1 MLKRP
6 HGVEK
11 HDLVNETREQNREH
25 KLYLGNLDHRVTE
38 YHIIKMFSPFGK
50 IRCEEYMWHTHG
62 PKRGEPRGFAF
73 VEYHRRED
81 AERAKE
87 SMNGRMAFGRPL
99 VVRFVDE
106 KVVTH
111 NADAPLRKSDSRSSS
126 SMVSPVT
133 SAVSVSRSAKIAAI
147 QNKLKVIDGHNHS
160 QGNDSGSRKK
170 SRTSASEIPR
180 GSQS

>member
-6 HGVEK
+6 FGAEK
-11 HDLVNETREQNREH
+11 HDMVNETREHNREH

-38 YHIIKMFSPFGK
+38 YHIIKMFSPFGE

-111 NADAPLRKSDSRSSS
+111 NADAPLRKSDSRLSTPKDMSSPLAS
-126 SMVSPVT
+126 TVSL
-133 SAVSVSRSAKIAAI
+133 SKSAKIAAI
-147 QNKLKVIDGHNHS
+147 QNKLKVIDGTKF
-160 QGNDSGSRKK
+160 QGHDPGSRKK
-170 SRTSASEIPR
+170 SRSTTSESLR
-180 GSQS
+180 